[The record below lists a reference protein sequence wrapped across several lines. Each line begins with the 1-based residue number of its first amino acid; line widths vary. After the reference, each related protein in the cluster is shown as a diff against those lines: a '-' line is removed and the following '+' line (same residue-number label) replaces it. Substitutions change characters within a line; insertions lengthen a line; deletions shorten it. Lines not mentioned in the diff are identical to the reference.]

1 MWAIR
6 ELYWHEVLHN
16 ELQAVLRAV
25 GSCAVGGVEGKC
37 LGAVELSSDQV
48 VTAGSERI
56 TQLDT
61 MVRVRG

>member
-1 MWAIR
+1 MWVIR

-25 GSCAVGGVEGKC
+25 GLCAVGGVEGKC

-48 VTAGSERI
+48 VTAGS
-56 TQLDT
+56 
-61 MVRVRG
+61 